1 MTTAV
6 HPPIVLV
13 DTDGGSALIRV
24 DGVETRLT
32 ASSMPDVVRQAVQ
45 HIASTVATPFG
56 GPVTVWATD
65 PANGTST
72 LSIDPS
78 GAVTALPPAPIPEAR
93 PHVEEMTRPDTTPAE
108 SPSAEAVAPAP
119 VSEPAPASV
128 APDADGAELAPDVA
142 EPAPAGAA
150 GALSTRDAAAEVPQ
164 TRREA
169 RLTARDFAL
178 SKPAPKTGPALE
190 GWQGSLNRVSGGAL
204 RLAPGATELTRRD
217 RRNSIQRGI
226 AGHKTIAV
234 IGEKGGVGKTTTT
247 YMLGAVL
254 GRVRGGTILAWDNNE
269 FNGTLGDRSYEAAH
283 DHTARDLLGHIDT
296 FTAQAHQAELVN
308 FVRPQ
313 RDNKFDVLASQ
324 SLDSATDVIDADAFR
339 KLHAALSRFYRVIV
353 VDTGNNSKA
362 TTWQAAVEAADQLVL
377 TSLAK
382 EDASRKIA
390 SLADTLVEQGYADKL
405 ANAVTLIGHTSPVDY
420 PELEQRLRDHMGK
433 LTRAVVSVPFDPGFD
448 QGDVIEYAALS
459 RASQEAWL
467 AAAAAVMD
475 GLR

>member
-93 PHVEEMTRPDTTPAE
+93 PRVQEIARPDSTPAE
-108 SPSAEAVAPAP
+108 APSAAVEPAP

-128 APDADGAELAPDVA
+128 APDAD
-142 EPAPAGAA
+142 
-150 GALSTRDAAAEVPQ
+150 AAAAVPQ

-420 PELEQRLRDHMGK
+420 PELEQRLRDHMGQ

-448 QGDVIEYAALS
+448 QGDVIEYAALG
-459 RASQEAWL
+459 RESQEAWL
-467 AAAAAVMD
+467 EAAAAVMD

>member
-13 DTDGGSALIRV
+13 DTDGGSAVIRV

-32 ASSMPDVVRQAVQ
+32 ASSMPAVIRDAIEF
-45 HIASTVATPFG
+45 IASTVATPFG

-72 LSIDPS
+72 LSIHPS

-93 PHVEEMTRPDTTPAE
+93 PHVEETARPDTTPAE
-108 SPSAEAVAPAP
+108 TPTAATEAPAP
-119 VSEPAPASV
+119 ADEPAPASV
-128 APDADGAELAPDVA
+128 APDADGAELAPAA
-142 EPAPAGAA
+142 EPAPAAAA
-150 GALSTRDAAAEVPQ
+150 GPQ

-204 RLAPGATELTRRD
+204 RLAPGAAEVTRRG

-420 PELEQRLRDHMGK
+420 PELEQRLRDHMGQ

-459 RASQEAWL
+459 RESQEAWL

>member
-78 GAVTALPPAPIPEAR
+78 GAVTALAPTPIPEAR
-93 PHVEEMTRPDTTPAE
+93 PHVEETARLDTTPAE
-108 SPSAEAVAPAP
+108 APSAAVEPAPAN
-119 VSEPAPASV
+119 EPAPASV
-128 APDADGAELAPDVA
+128 APDADGAELAPD
-142 EPAPAGAA
+142 
-150 GALSTRDAAAEVPQ
+150 AAAAVPQ

-204 RLAPGATELTRRD
+204 RLSPGTAEVTRRD

-448 QGDVIEYAALS
+448 QGDVIEYAALG
-459 RASQEAWL
+459 RESQEAWI

>member
-24 DGVETRLT
+24 DGAETRLT

-93 PHVEEMTRPDTTPAE
+93 PHVEETTRPDTTPAE
-108 SPSAEAVAPAP
+108 APSTAPVAPAP
-119 VSEPAPASV
+119 VSQPAPASV
-128 APDADGAELAPDVA
+128 APDAAGA
-142 EPAPAGAA
+142 EPAP
-150 GALSTRDAAAEVPQ
+150 DAAVAVPQ

-178 SKPAPKTGPALE
+178 SKPAPKMAPALE
-190 GWQGSLNRVSGGAL
+190 GWQGGLNRVSGGAL
-204 RLAPGATELTRRD
+204 RLAPGAAEVTRRD

-339 KLHAALSRFYRVIV
+339 KLHAALTRFYRVIV

-420 PELEQRLRDHMGK
+420 PELEQRLRDHMGQ

-448 QGDVIEYAALS
+448 QGDVIEYAALG
-459 RASQEAWL
+459 RESQEAWL
-467 AAAAAVMD
+467 EAAAAVMD

>member
-78 GAVTALPPAPIPEAR
+78 GGVTALPPAPIPEAR
-93 PHVEEMTRPDTTPAE
+93 PHVEETTRPDTTPAE
-108 SPSAEAVAPAP
+108 APSAEA
-119 VSEPAPASV
+119 
-128 APDADGAELAPDVA
+128 A

-150 GALSTRDAAAEVPQ
+150 GTPSTRDAAAAVPQ

-190 GWQGSLNRVSGGAL
+190 GWQGSLNRLSGGAL

-420 PELEQRLRDHMGK
+420 PELEQRLRDHMGQ

-448 QGDVIEYAALS
+448 QGDVIEYAALG
-459 RASQEAWL
+459 RESQEAWL